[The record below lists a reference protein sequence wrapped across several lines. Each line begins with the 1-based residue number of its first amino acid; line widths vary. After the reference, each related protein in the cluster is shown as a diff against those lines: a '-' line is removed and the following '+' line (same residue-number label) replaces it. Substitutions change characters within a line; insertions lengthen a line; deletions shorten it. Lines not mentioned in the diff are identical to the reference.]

1 MPLNQD
7 VRNYIEHLLIPGL
20 PPEPFAAQLYFIMG
34 EIIELLE
41 RVPDDAPPTAAY
53 LAYRISSLF
62 IRGHNQTLQADYASA
77 ITALLQRRYNDPES
91 IRIITAAP
99 GPQRLAVLINF
110 YNVHH
115 ALVMNGLRSPQGPQ
129 TLDAFDALRMLQ
141 IIVTAAI
148 GPWHAHIRLNG
159 AIRDYHHARVRADDG
174 GAQIEIGRLG
184 RSGAT
189 TGLRVATWNLQ
200 GGSAS
205 TDNKWRTRVL
215 ALARQNDVVVLQEA
229 GVAPFSS
236 RHLEQMSISD
246 QFGNQH
252 EINHYLWAGGTAS
265 RSEGYQLFFLEV
277 QRLRVNLAIVVANQ
291 ANLSIQSVLVIAD
304 GVPRFAG
311 ALTSRPALG
320 VRLRLQ
326 GLAEE
331 IVVANIHAIS
341 GGGANSPRL
350 LREISWHANTPYV
363 LLGDFNRDPRP
374 SDAQHLD
381 RGDWVSPPEIA
392 RVVQANG
399 STHPS
404 TSPQNMLDYAVS
416 DGAAD
421 PLVPGRVDV
430 PGPSDHLP
438 VSYTF
443 NFT

>member
-7 VRNYIEHLLIPGL
+7 ISNYIDHLLIAGL
-20 PPEPFAAQLYFIMG
+20 PAEPFAAQLDFIVR

-41 RVPDDAPPTAAY
+41 RAPDDAPPTAAF
-53 LAYRISSLF
+53 LAYRVSSLF
-62 IRGHNQTLQADYASA
+62 MRSSNQTLQAGYASA
-77 ITALLQRRYNDPES
+77 VTELLQRRYNDQQS

-110 YNVHH
+110 YNFHH

-148 GPWHAHIRLNG
+148 GPWHAHVRLNG
-159 AIRDYHHARVRADDG
+159 AVRDYHHARLRANDG
-174 GAQIEIGRLG
+174 GAQIEIGRLE
-184 RSGAT
+184 R
-189 TGLRVATWNLQ
+189 TGTPISLRVATWNLQ

-215 ALARQNDVVVLQEA
+215 ALARLHDVVVLQEA

-236 RHLEQMSISD
+236 QHLEQMSIAD
-246 QFGNQH
+246 QFGTLH
-252 EINHYLWAGGTAS
+252 EVNHYRWSSGSAT
-265 RSEGYQLFFLEV
+265 RSEGYQLFFLDV
-277 QRLRVNLAIVVANQ
+277 QRLRVNLAIVVADQ
-291 ANLSIQSVLVIAD
+291 ANLSIESVLVIAD

-326 GLAEE
+326 GLAED

-374 SDAQHLD
+374 SDAQHAD
-381 RGDWVSPPEIA
+381 RGAWVSPPEIA
-392 RVVQANG
+392 QVVQANG

-404 TSPQNMLDYAVS
+404 TSPQNMLDYAVI
-416 DGAAD
+416 DGAVG

-430 PGPSDHLP
+430 AGPSDHLP
-438 VSYTF
+438 VSYDF